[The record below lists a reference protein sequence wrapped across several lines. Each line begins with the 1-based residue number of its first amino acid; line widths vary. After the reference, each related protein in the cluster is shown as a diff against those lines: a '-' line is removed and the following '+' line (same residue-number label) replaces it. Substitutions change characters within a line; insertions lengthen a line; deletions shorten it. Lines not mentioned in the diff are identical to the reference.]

1 MTLYVGSI
9 EEMGQAVVDL
19 VRQTGIAYEDA
30 SRYIINEAAYEVQNL
45 AKAYAPVRTG
55 RLRNSI
61 AVRFFNDGMS
71 AEVYTDTPYAVF
83 QELGTRGPYKI
94 RPRRGTHLRF
104 KVGDKVV
111 FAKEVTHPG
120 IPPAYFFGRAVDN
133 VGATIGPRINALASS
148 QVRRYIK

>member
-1 MTLYVGSI
+1 MTLYVGSV
-9 EEMGQAVVDL
+9 EEMGHAVADL
-19 VRQTGIAYEDA
+19 VRQTGMAYEDA
-30 SRYIINEAAYEVQNL
+30 SRYVINEAAYEVQNL

-55 RLRNSI
+55 RLRDSI
-61 AVRFFNDGMS
+61 AVRFSNDGMS
-71 AEVYTDTPYAVF
+71 AEVYTDTPYAVY

-94 RPRRGTHLRF
+94 RPKRVKYLRF

-133 VGATIGPRINALASS
+133 VGATIGPRINAMASN
-148 QVRRYIK
+148 QIRRYIR